1 LGTLPPK
8 VLLSEAV
15 KTSGDSLPNRYVLHA
30 VEGFGKTSLAAK
42 MPKPIFLMSKGE
54 TGLLTLIGSGLL
66 PTDIPRFEETQ
77 DWLTFIE
84 QLKALRDQEHSH
96 KTLVLDALNGFERL
110 NHEHV
115 CATEYGGE
123 WGDKGFTSYMRGYE
137 VSLGSWREM
146 LNLLD
151 DIRAQKKMIIF
162 ALCHT
167 KVKPFKN
174 PEGPDYDRYTADMH
188 EKTWGLTHKWAD
200 AVLFGNFET
209 VVRDENAKKSK
220 ASMAAQSRILYTE
233 RRAAWDAKN
242 RNGLAPEIDLGNSPD
257 EAFQAFKLAIS
268 TRKPEVSQ

>member
-1 LGTLPPK
+1 M
-8 VLLSEAV
+8 LLSEAIQT
-15 KTSGDSLPNRYVLHA
+15 KSENLPNRYVMHA
-30 VEGFGKTSLAAK
+30 VEGFGKTTLAAM

-54 TGLLTLIGSGLL
+54 TGLLTLMGSGLL
-66 PTDIPRFEETQ
+66 PDTPHFEETQ
-77 DWLTFIE
+77 SWSVFIE
-84 QLKALRDQEHSH
+84 QLKALRDQEHGY

-115 CATEYGGE
+115 CNLEYGGN
-123 WGDKGFTSYMRGYE
+123 WGETGFTSYMRGYE
-137 VSLGSWREM
+137 VSLAPWREM

-151 DIRAQKKMIIF
+151 EIRTQKKMIIF

-174 PEGPDYDRYTADMH
+174 PEGADYDRYTIDMH
-188 EKTWGLTHKWAD
+188 EKTWGITHKWAD

-220 ASMAAQSRILYTE
+220 ASMAAQARILYTE

-242 RNGLAPEIDLGNSPD
+242 RNGLPPEIELGNTP
-257 EAFQAFKLAIS
+257 ETAFQSFKAAIAAKR
-268 TRKPEVSQ
+268 TEVTQ